1 MCGILGIINKKNAV
15 DPVKL
20 ESNLNRIA
28 HRGPDSSGIVVEGNI
43 GLGHRRLSIVD
54 LSETGSQPMTSM
66 DGNHT
71 IIFNGEIY
79 NHQLIRDELIR
90 KGYRFRGTSD
100 TETLLNGF
108 IEYGTDVLEKLNGIY
123 AFAVYDRN
131 RSELVIAR
139 DQLGVKPLYYIDT
152 PDAFAYSSE
161 LKALLHT
168 DGFCR
173 DIDHEALVNYINF
186 LWCPGEKTPFLQV
199 KKLLPGHY
207 IRYNTRSHVREVR
220 QFYDIPFGN
229 NIIEGK
235 NEQYFLDETEHL
247 LVEATKRQLMSDV
260 PVGFFVSGGIDSS
273 LIAAIA
279 AKHGDIGRLKAFTI
293 DSGDRSGKEGF
304 EDDLHYARLVSQKLG
319 FDLEVVDSGIS
330 ILDDFDKMIWHLDE
344 PQSDPAPLSVYR
356 ISDLAR
362 KMGIK
367 VLLGGTAADDLFSGY
382 RRHQALVYSKWM
394 NKIPSGIMEPIKRYT
409 STLESTRPFN
419 RRLKKIMR
427 EYGKSED
434 DKLSGYFSWIPLEIN
449 KGLFSQDVKRQIAQ
463 YDPASEL
470 KHLLRQ
476 IPNEDHELNK
486 LLYLEMKS
494 FLVDHNLNYMDKMS
508 MAVGVEARVPYLDL
522 DLVNYSTRIPV
533 DLKMKGTRT
542 KYLLRKISEKYL
554 PHEVIHRKKSGFGA
568 PVRSWI
574 VNDMNDYIHERL
586 SPTRLKERGL
596 FDPTNFWKMVED
608 NRSGKIDASYTIW
621 SVLAIESWLTQ
632 FADQ

>member
-1 MCGILGIINKKNAV
+1 
-15 DPVKL
+15 
-20 ESNLNRIA
+20 
-28 HRGPDSSGIVVEGNI
+28 
-43 GLGHRRLSIVD
+43 
-54 LSETGSQPMTSM
+54 
-66 DGNHT
+66 
-71 IIFNGEIY
+71 
-79 NHQLIRDELIR
+79 
-90 KGYRFRGTSD
+90 
-100 TETLLNGF
+100 
-108 IEYGTDVLEKLNGIY
+108 
-123 AFAVYDRN
+123 
-131 RSELVIAR
+131 
-139 DQLGVKPLYYIDT
+139 
-152 PDAFAYSSE
+152 
-161 LKALLHT
+161 
-168 DGFCR
+168 
-173 DIDHEALVNYINF
+173 
-186 LWCPGEKTPFLQV
+186 
-199 KKLLPGHY
+199 
-207 IRYNTRSHVREVR
+207 
-220 QFYDIPFGN
+220 
-229 NIIEGK
+229 
-235 NEQYFLDETEHL
+235 
-247 LVEATKRQLMSDV
+247 
-260 PVGFFVSGGIDSS
+260 
-273 LIAAIA
+273 
-279 AKHGDIGRLKAFTI
+279 
-293 DSGDRSGKEGF
+293 
-304 EDDLHYARLVSQKLG
+304 
-319 FDLEVVDSGIS
+319 
-330 ILDDFDKMIWHLDE
+330 
-344 PQSDPAPLSVYR
+344 
-356 ISDLAR
+356 
-362 KMGIK
+362 
-367 VLLGGTAADDLFSGY
+367 
-382 RRHQALVYSKWM
+382 
-394 NKIPSGIMEPIKRYT
+394 
-409 STLESTRPFN
+409 
-419 RRLKKIMR
+419 MR

-494 FLVDHNLNYMDKMS
+494 FLVDHNLNYTDKMS